1 MKSTRLAG
9 NRTRNV
15 DLVLLFLL
23 MTIALMGYVDLHSSA
38 NVAVTGHDKAHLIRL
53 VVGLVAAT
61 AIGFRDYRFLERW
74 AYIIYGGV
82 MMLLLAVLF
91 VGDIRNGSQRWIDLG
106 FFDLQPSELSKLA
119 VIIALARYFHDLG
132 ERDRLGFADLWPPAL
147 MVAFPFVLILEE
159 PDLGTGLVVLFIA
172 LTMMA
177 VQRISWLVIGASG
190 IASAAAIPIMWYFV
204 MHDYQKAR
212 VLAFMSPE
220 RHLQGDAWQVSQSI
234 IAIGSGGL
242 TGKGFLKGSQV
253 QGGFVTYH
261 ETDFIFA
268 HHAEQWGFLGS
279 LALLGLYLAL
289 AWWSLNIA
297 RTARDRFAML
307 CAVGVGAFVFWHVI
321 INIGMVTGSLP
332 VVGLWLPLVSYGG
345 TATVTV
351 MAAMGLLTSIS
362 LRRHVF

>member
-1 MKSTRLAG
+1 MKSTRLTG
-9 NRTRNV
+9 TRTRNV
-15 DLVLLFLL
+15 DPVLLFLL
-23 MTIALMGYVDLHSSA
+23 MTIALVGYVDLRSSA
-38 NVAVTGHDKAHLIRL
+38 NVATTGHDSAHLFRL
-53 VVGLVAAT
+53 VIGLGAAT
-61 AIGFRDYRFLERW
+61 FIGFRDYRFLERW
-74 AYIIYGGV
+74 AYIVYGLV
-82 MMLLLAVLF
+82 MLLLTMVLL

-106 FFDLQPSELSKLA
+106 LFDLQPSEPAKLA

-132 ERDRLGFADLWPPAL
+132 ERDQLGFRELWKPAL
-147 MVAFPFVLILEE
+147 LVLFPFVLILEE
-159 PDLGTGLVVLFIA
+159 PDLGTGMVVMFIA
-172 LTMMA
+172 LTMLA
-177 VQRISWLVIGASG
+177 VQRISLIVVAVSTL
-190 IASAAAIPIMWYFV
+190 AAAAAAPLMWFFV

-220 RHLQGDAWQVSQSI
+220 RHLQGDAWQVSQSM

-279 LALLGLYLAL
+279 LALLGLYLML

-307 CAVGVGAFVFWHVI
+307 CAVGVGSFVFWHVI
-321 INIGMVTGSLP
+321 INIGMVTGTLP

-362 LRRHVF
+362 LRRHVV